1 MADFSFVSIIKIIW
15 DAIKALLG
23 FSQKKK
29 LIKKAKA
36 IVGSAERKI
45 TGAKPVH
52 GVDVEVIRF
61 GIYENML
68 EELEEFAN
76 EMPNTLMVEEVLE
89 LRRFIRESRK
99 ILIPRGTYPEGM
111 DFYNARFRELRIM
124 KWMR

>member
-1 MADFSFVSIIKIIW
+1 MADFSLLPIIKITW

-29 LIKKAKA
+29 LIKKAKT
-36 IVGSAERKI
+36 IVVSSERKI

-61 GIYENML
+61 HIYENML

-76 EMPNTLMVEEVLE
+76 GIPDTLMVEEILE

-99 ILIPRGTYPEGM
+99 IPIPSGAYPKGM
-111 DFYNARFRELRIM
+111 NFYNARFRELRIM